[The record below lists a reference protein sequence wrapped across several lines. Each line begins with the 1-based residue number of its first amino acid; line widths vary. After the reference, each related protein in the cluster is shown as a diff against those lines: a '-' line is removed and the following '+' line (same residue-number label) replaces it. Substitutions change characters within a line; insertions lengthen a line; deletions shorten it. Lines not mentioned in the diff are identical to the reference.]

1 MTEQKLTSE
10 EVTNLKNLQLEQQNL
25 ISSFGEL
32 EYQIQV
38 LEIEKEKT
46 IEKLEQFKQQENQLV
61 TSLSAKYGDGVINLE
76 KEVFQNQN

>member
-61 TSLSAKYGDGVINLE
+61 TSLSTKYGDGVINLE